1 MGFSKLK
8 FNFVVTKYSSSAPV
22 QIGYDLLVH
31 VLDPLKVGGQ
41 ENMNVWN
48 PKNMSGLKGIYCEYV
63 DVVFLD

>member
-8 FNFVVTKYSSSAPV
+8 FHFVVTKYSSSAPV

-41 ENMNVWN
+41 ENMNE
-48 PKNMSGLKGIYCEYV
+48 YEYEYEHEYV